1 MEPYVGF
8 TVCPEC
14 GHRDTA
20 VVKPPFIITAAS
32 VSGKTGI
39 FAPLGRGGDVI
50 EC

>member
-1 MEPYVGF
+1 MESHDGF
-8 TVCPEC
+8 AVCPEC

-20 VVKPPFIITAAS
+20 VVKPPFIIT
-32 VSGKTGI
+32 VPPFRERRGM